1 MPVANDGHCQCALS
15 RAPIRNEPPPKMKR
29 RPWQGGASDFDPASL
44 GMVPLCGSII
54 RRRKAPYKVTQ
65 ALNEV
70 HITPSTMSRA
80 APLRSAVA
88 AFSGVNRSQP

>member
-1 MPVANDGHCQCALS
+1 MCPATFAIE
-15 RAPIRNEPPPKMKR
+15 AAIRYEPPPKMKR
-29 RPWQGGASDFDPASL
+29 RPCRGGASDFDPASL
-44 GMVPLCGSII
+44 EMVSMNGRII
-54 RRRKAPYKVTQ
+54 RLRKAPYKVTQ